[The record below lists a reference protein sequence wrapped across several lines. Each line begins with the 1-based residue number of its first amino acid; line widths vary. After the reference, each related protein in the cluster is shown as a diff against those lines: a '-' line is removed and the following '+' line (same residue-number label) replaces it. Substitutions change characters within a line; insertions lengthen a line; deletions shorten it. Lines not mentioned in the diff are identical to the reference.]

1 MLTYCFNA
9 GAYRKMTSLKRD
21 FPHLKVL
28 LCVGDWMER
37 TLKAYFKETESPA
50 RRKAVIRSV
59 SEFLR

>member
-1 MLTYCFNA
+1 MLTCCFDA

-21 FPHLKVL
+21 YPHLKIL
-28 LCVGDWMER
+28 LGVGDWKER
-37 TLKAYFKETESPA
+37 TVKAYFKEAESPA